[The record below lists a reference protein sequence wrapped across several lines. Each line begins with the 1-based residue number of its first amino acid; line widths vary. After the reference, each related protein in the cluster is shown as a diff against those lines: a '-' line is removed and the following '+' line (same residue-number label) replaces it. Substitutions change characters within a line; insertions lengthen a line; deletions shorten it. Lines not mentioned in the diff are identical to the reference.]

1 MLELLDVKKEKL
13 NTKNQIIIDLL
24 KDGQEF
30 LEEFDIS
37 YEIIMDTVSLLYR
50 FLSNSD
56 KIPHNLYKFF
66 IAAYYIISRHPQA
79 FPAHD
84 SKKKFC
90 RKFGIQPNSLEY
102 SVEKLICK
110 LNIVKILDDKNY
122 PYFLDLKSDIGFK
135 LAKNIVKQEVDKA
148 MMCFLLNHQ
157 PLNSQILCEDLITKL
172 VFEMNIFPEEL
183 FRQFYEIIFDLVENY
198 LQDYYEYVE
207 LQQKFFI

>member
-50 FLSNSD
+50 FFSNSD

>member
-207 LQQKFFI
+207 LQQMYFI